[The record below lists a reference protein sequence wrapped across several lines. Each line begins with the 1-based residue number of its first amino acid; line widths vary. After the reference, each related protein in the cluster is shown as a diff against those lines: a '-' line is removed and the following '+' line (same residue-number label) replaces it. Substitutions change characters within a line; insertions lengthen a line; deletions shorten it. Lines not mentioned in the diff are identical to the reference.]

1 MGGGGVSLASGL
13 YVGSVIHHRLGARP
27 HRFRYRLYW
36 LLLDL
41 DELPRLN
48 RFKLFGHNRRAVFSL
63 NDRDHGDGSATTLRA
78 QVEALARRAGVDLRG
93 GAIRLLTTPRTLG
106 YAFNPLS
113 VYFCHAPDGTLSAIV
128 YEVHN
133 TFGERHSYA
142 LRVLNADDVRQGC
155 AKAFFVSPFLPM
167 GLSYAFHV
175 SPPGERL
182 ALAIRVSDAEGV
194 VLRAALAGD
203 RRELTDAALM
213 RAGLSI
219 PAVGLKTMA
228 AIHWEAARLWL
239 KGVRFLGR
247 PAPARPL
254 ARADRGGWRS

>member
-1 MGGGGVSLASGL
+1 VKPASAL
-13 YVGSVIHHRLGARP
+13 YVGSVFHHRLAPRA

-36 LLLDL
+36 LLIDL
-41 DELPRLN
+41 DELPQLNARL
-48 RFKLFGHNRRAVFSL
+48 KLFGHNRRALFSL
-63 NDRDHGDGSATTLRA
+63 RDRDHGDGSATPLRA
-78 QVEALARRAGVDLRG
+78 QVQALLARAGIHI
-93 GAIRLLTTPRTLG
+93 GAGPIRLLTTPRTLG

-113 VYFCHAPDGTLSAIV
+113 LYFCHSSDGALAAIV

-142 LRVLNADDVRQGC
+142 LPIENADEIRQAC

-167 GLSYAFHV
+167 GMRYAFRV
-175 SPPGERL
+175 GPPGERL
-182 ALAIRVSDAEGV
+182 TLAIRASGTQGV
-194 VLRAALAGD
+194 VLRAALTGE

-213 RAGLSI
+213 RAGLAV
-219 PAVGLKTMA
+219 PAIGLKTMA

-247 PAPARPL
+247 PAEAAPL
-254 ARADRGGWRS
+254 ARTKL